1 MSIGRR
7 PPTRATR
14 LLAVLLSAPAACAL
28 RSIQLKQLDT
38 GKDVF
43 PGGAKEAGCSACI
56 AVMEDI
62 ALEMGQPVD
71 SVDEG
76 VTNLA
81 EYRAAKAGKRSA
93 VERARR
99 DEVNTELFVQQ
110 VLNPKRCHPAMQK
123 YDLGFIQNRHLFV
136 RKPENGDGHYP
147 IHMELNEVAK
157 YELHQYCEAFMEELE
172 DELTALVVANASD
185 LIYKACF
192 VEFKQC
198 SKAKPK
204 SEKAK
209 AKAKRAAEKEKEI
222 AKAREVFDAIDTD
235 KNGLLTRAESAEH
248 MKFAIEAA
256 EEKAKTDGAPAP
268 KARDAD
274 ADSERFFAQAD
285 RNSDGWISFNEYKK
299 LWLPPKPAK
308 LKFSVLGR
316 NYSVPLSLTLPYLD
330 QTIDLLEEEAKAV
343 GYALAA
349 GVTIVPF
356 SARLLGGTRADA
368 FAWTL
373 VVLCSVLPGI
383 FLGKLATIYL
393 DRNGLRP

>member
-1 MSIGRR
+1 MGRR
-7 PPTRATR
+7 RATR
-14 LLAVLLSAPAACAL
+14 APPSLLAILLSAPAACAL

-157 YELHQYCEAFMEELE
+157 YEL
-172 DELTALVVANASD
+172 D
-185 LIYKACF
+185 
-192 VEFKQC
+192 VESPRVSLF
-198 SKAKPK
+198 
-204 SEKAK
+204 
-209 AKAKRAAEKEKEI
+209 R
-222 AKAREVFDAIDTD
+222 
-235 KNGLLTRAESAEH
+235 RAESAAE
-248 MKFAIEAA
+248 MPTAEAPVDSVGEVKPTA
-256 EEKAKTDGAPAP
+256 MAAAMDHAHEE
-268 KARDAD
+268 
-274 ADSERFFAQAD
+274 
-285 RNSDGWISFNEYKK
+285 W
-299 LWLPPKPAK
+299 
-308 LKFSVLGR
+308 
-316 NYSVPLSLTLPYLD
+316 
-330 QTIDLLEEEAKAV
+330 
-343 GYALAA
+343 
-349 GVTIVPF
+349 
-356 SARLLGGTRADA
+356 
-368 FAWTL
+368 
-373 VVLCSVLPGI
+373 
-383 FLGKLATIYL
+383 
-393 DRNGLRP
+393 

>member
-14 LLAVLLSAPAACAL
+14 LLAILLSAPAACAL

-110 VLNPKRCHPAMQK
+110 VLNPKRYPAMQK

-222 AKAREVFDAIDTD
+222 AKAR
-235 KNGLLTRAESAEH
+235 GSSTRS
-248 MKFAIEAA
+248 
-256 EEKAKTDGAPAP
+256 TPTRTGCSRAP
-268 KARDAD
+268 
-274 ADSERFFAQAD
+274 S
-285 RNSDGWISFNEYKK
+285 
-299 LWLPPKPAK
+299 
-308 LKFSVLGR
+308 
-316 NYSVPLSLTLPYLD
+316 
-330 QTIDLLEEEAKAV
+330 
-343 GYALAA
+343 
-349 GVTIVPF
+349 
-356 SARLLGGTRADA
+356 
-368 FAWTL
+368 
-373 VVLCSVLPGI
+373 
-383 FLGKLATIYL
+383 
-393 DRNGLRP
+393 RPST